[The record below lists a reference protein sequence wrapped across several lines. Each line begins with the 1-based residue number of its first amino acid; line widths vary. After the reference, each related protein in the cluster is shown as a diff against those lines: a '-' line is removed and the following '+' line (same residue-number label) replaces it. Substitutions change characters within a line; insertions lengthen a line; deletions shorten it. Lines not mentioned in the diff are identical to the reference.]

1 MTSEA
6 QAGVVHVPVSV
17 GELVDKITIL
27 RIKVARFTSEAKR
40 RNVARELVALELEAA
55 KVDCRSLFSL
65 EERELERVNTAL
77 WDVEEDLR
85 IHEARGDFGASFI
98 ALARSVYVT
107 NDERA
112 RRKARINDL
121 AGSLY
126 REEKSYDEGSR

>member
-112 RRKARINDL
+112 RIKARINDL